1 MEVLILA
8 DSIIRLHAGACQQSP
23 HSSYCTAA
31 LIVYTLLHR
40 QVFGC
45 IVQYST
51 VLSLPISEIELS
63 RSTQNQNS
71 RWNWKMLLQPPLK
84 QFHLEF
90 FMRGPAQWTFTF
102 SFCKV
107 EAKQKV
113 KLHFTDSSIVL
124 GSYLV
129 RFDRECKGIWYANE
143 EKTGVKNLMWPP
155 SHPSHSIEIWIP
167 TF

>member
-40 QVFGC
+40 QVFEM
-45 IVQYST
+45 QYST

-71 RWNWKMLLQPPLK
+71 R
-84 QFHLEF
+84 
-90 FMRGPAQWTFTF
+90 
-102 SFCKV
+102 
-107 EAKQKV
+107 
-113 KLHFTDSSIVL
+113 
-124 GSYLV
+124 
-129 RFDRECKGIWYANE
+129 
-143 EKTGVKNLMWPP
+143 
-155 SHPSHSIEIWIP
+155 
-167 TF
+167 